1 MFINMLEEVIEKG
14 KVLHTCSWD
23 ITRAFDSVSK
33 NVMRMAW
40 ARLGVPQEWADW
52 LVRLD
57 EDGMTAV
64 RTPHA
69 IRVWNK
75 SGRKG
80 FTHTKTRT
88 RKRDRQGGHEMPTD
102 NQTTDETAAGFT
114 PQRGTGQGDVMSP
127 ACWAAVFDILL
138 TALELDEENNGTTW
152 VGADANA
159 GYKGRDTAYADDL
172 LSTTR
177 DAGRLQRKADVVS
190 AFCSIMGLQISTT
203 KLRRFILGTQ
213 GLKDDDTRGD
223 TIVHTFRWEAE

>member
-1 MFINMLEEVIEKG
+1 M
-14 KVLHTCSWD
+14 
-23 ITRAFDSVSK
+23 
-33 NVMRMAW
+33 
-40 ARLGVPQEWADW
+40 
-52 LVRLD
+52 
-57 EDGMTAV
+57 
-64 RTPHA
+64 
-69 IRVWNK
+69 
-75 SGRKG
+75 
-80 FTHTKTRT
+80 KTRT
-88 RKRDRQGGHEMPTD
+88 RKRDRQGRQESPTD
-102 NQTTDETAAGFT
+102 NQTTDEYAAGFT

-159 GYKGRDTAYADDL
+159 GYKEWDTAYADDL

-223 TIVHTFRWEAE
+223 TIVHTFQWEAEEIHMHADEPLLYLGGQRDENGLSKTDLADTKAMVRAHCAEVGATAASAETKLGSTKLVTYAKARYKGKIASWSLKE